1 MKRWF
6 SLGKVIRNFA
16 QCDIR
21 HFYDHAKYK
30 FIRPKLL
37 KRTND
42 ALFMYLIDVC
52 LTWFPDKL
60 PLGFYLSQWLA
71 NFLLQEL
78 DFLIKCKLKIA
89 HFIRYMDNFTMA
101 DDNKKKLHM
110 AIIFIK
116 QWLGKIRLKMKGDC
130 RCSGLSTLKEWQENR
145 QGSIGNGL
153 AVLSKSG

>member
-1 MKRWF
+1 
-6 SLGKVIRNFA
+6 
-16 QCDIR
+16 
-21 HFYDHAKYK
+21 
-30 FIRPKLL
+30 
-37 KRTND
+37 
-42 ALFMYLIDVC
+42 MYLIDVC

-110 AIIFIK
+110 AIIFIMAGEPAGK
-116 QWLGKIRLKMKGDC
+116 YRQWAG
-130 RCSGLSTLKEWQENR
+130 CSIE
-145 QGSIGNGL
+145 IG
-153 AVLSKSG
+153 